1 MPGQRRPPR
10 VIAVVVTF
18 EPVVEDTTRLLTA
31 LRPQVADIVVVDNG
45 SAPER
50 LDALRNAAQ
59 SLEVSVVALE
69 SNRGVAAAQNL
80 GIAWI
85 RERGAEFALLFD
97 QDSLPAPDMV
107 DRLLDGYVRARSESS
122 LVAGVGPITMDERSA
137 GAPLLFESH
146 RWGPRRADIPSNDGA
161 LVPVTFLLASGCLIP
176 VEALDAV
183 GPMNEQWFID
193 HIDLEWGLRA
203 AKAGLAMY
211 GVVGARLQHSL
222 GDSTA
227 HIPGRARKVHIHSPV
242 RNYYMARNTVLLT
255 RSGLMGPAWRL
266 GYALW
271 IVKYAVFYVT
281 CQRPRL
287 RRLRQLIRGL
297 ADGLTSRTGPR

>member
-1 MPGQRRPPR
+1 MPGPRTPPR
-10 VIAVVVTF
+10 VLAVVVTY
-18 EPVVEDTTRLLTA
+18 EPVVENTARLLTA
-31 LRPQVADIVVVDNG
+31 LRPQVAGIVVVDNG
-45 SAPER
+45 SAPAR
-50 LDALRNAAQ
+50 LHALRSAAQ
-59 SLEVSVVALE
+59 SVGASLVALE

-107 DRLLDGYVRARSESS
+107 DRLLDGYARAHSESNP
-122 LVAGVGPITMDERSA
+122 VAGVGPITVDERSA
-137 GAPLLFESH
+137 GAPLLFESR
-146 RWGPRRADIPSNDGA
+146 RWGPRRADVPSDDGA

-176 VEALDAV
+176 VEALDAI
-183 GPMNEQWFID
+183 GPMKEEWFID

-222 GDSTA
+222 GDSTV
-227 HIPGRARKVHIHSPV
+227 HIPGRARNVHIHSPV
-242 RNYYMARNTVLLT
+242 RNYYMTRNTVLLA
-255 RSGLMGPAWRL
+255 RSGLMRPAWRL

-271 IVKYAVFYVT
+271 IVKYAVFYTT

-287 RRLRQLIRGL
+287 RRLSQLMRGL
-297 ADGLTSRTGPR
+297 ADGLTSHTGPR